1 MPETPPPTA
10 EEAWWAANE
19 QLRRVLEL
27 KDAEIAVLKTLLAE
41 ERAARAAERETER
54 EARQR
59 LDLRLAEL
67 ERRLGMDSSNSGTPT
82 SKESIE
88 AAARRK
94 AAQRASQR
102 ERSKERKPGGQKGR
116 RGAGL
121 EPARGDQ
128 IDDMRQAEP
137 PAECSG
143 CASDLADGIPAGRTW
158 GQVWDIAPVVLEKVH
173 WLLPKVRCVGC
184 GRTTCADPPFGQAGT
199 VAYGPNVNAA
209 AILLAS
215 EGNVPVERTAMV
227 MEALLG
233 TAVSPG
239 FVAKAHQRFADR
251 LAAAG
256 FDAAMKTALR
266 GEEVLCGD
274 ESPVNVLRKDTDP
287 ATGAEVSGSPHVV
300 TLRTPDTRLIWYA
313 PINARS
319 RAELAGLGVL
329 DDWRGI
335 LVRDDYRG
343 WQQFDEHLAGVQQC
357 AQHVLRHLQGVAAM
371 HPTWQQWAGD
381 VQQVLREANAAV
393 QQALADGHDHLD
405 PDLLVGLRRRYD
417 NAVAWGEATNRHR
430 DWHEGNHPGYVL
442 ARRLAA
448 KAEQVWTFTRHFAV
462 PWTNNASEQALKGP
476 KRHQA
481 VSGYWHTMATLAR
494 YCRVRSYLVTIKGN
508 GIRAIDAIH
517 AVLAGRAWLPTP
529 IGA

>member
-1 MPETPPPTA
+1 MSETPPSA
-10 EEAWWAANE
+10 EETLRATNALLRQIIEAKDTELAA
-19 QLRRVLEL
+19 
-27 KDAEIAVLKTLLAE
+27 
-41 ERAARAAERETER
+41 ERAARERLE
-54 EARQR
+54 
-59 LDLRLAEL
+59 LRLAEL

-88 AAARRK
+88 AAARRR

-121 EPARGDQ
+121 EPARGEE
-128 IDDMRQAEP
+128 IDVTRQAEP

-143 CASDLADGIPAGRTW
+143 CAGDLADGVPAGLTW
-158 GQVWDIAPVVLEKVH
+158 GQVWDIAPISLTKVH
-173 WLLPKVRCVGC
+173 WLLPKVRCAGC
-184 GRTTCADPPFGQAGT
+184 GTTTCAQPPFGQVGT

-233 TAVSPG
+233 ARVSPG
-239 FVAKAHQRFADR
+239 FVARAHQRFADK

-256 FDAAMKTALR
+256 FDDAMKAALR
-266 GEEVLCGD
+266 AEDVLCGD
-274 ESPVNVLRKDTDP
+274 ETPVNVLRKDTDP
-287 ATGAEVSGSPHVV
+287 DTGLDRPGSPHVV
-300 TLRTPDTRLIWYA
+300 TLRTPDARLIWFA
-313 PINARS
+313 PIRARS
-319 RAELAGLGVL
+319 KAELAALEVVDG
-329 DDWRGI
+329 WPGI
-335 LVRDDYRG
+335 LVRDDYKG
-343 WQQFDEHLAGVQQC
+343 WQQFDDTLAGVQQC
-357 AQHVLRHLQGVAAM
+357 ASHLLRHLQGVAAL
-371 HPTWQQWAGD
+371 HPTWQKWAGE

-393 QQALADGHDHLD
+393 AAAAADGRDHLD
-405 PDLLVGLRRRYD
+405 PDLLASLRHRYD
-417 NAVAWGEATNRHR
+417 AAVAWGQATNRHR

-448 KAEQVWTFTRHFAV
+448 KAEQVWTFTRNFAV

-481 VSGYWHTMATLAR
+481 VSGYWHTMATLGR
-494 YCRVRSYLVTIKGN
+494 YCRVRSYLVTIKGH

-517 AVLAGRAWLPTP
+517 AALAGHPWLPTP
-529 IGA
+529 TGA